1 MQDLSGVE
9 RTPPSIGIVGGGMV
23 GATLALLLA
32 RNLPGA
38 KVTLFDCDKVDS
50 EERPSFDRRSTAIAP
65 STVQCFQRLGLWSAL
80 ATHATPIQHIHVSDK
95 GHAGMALFDPSDN
108 GGEPLGY
115 VVDNAGMGRVLLEA
129 IDRQPLVRSIQARV
143 KSIAMNAS
151 GAMLQWT
158 DGAEPT
164 RENFNL
170 VVVADGA
177 ESALRKQLGI
187 GVRRVDYQQYAIV
200 ANVRHELPHQLQ
212 AFERFTQ
219 RGPIALLPRGGHARS
234 CESALVW
241 TCPASEIDDYQSCDE
256 EALVKRLQSQFG
268 FRLGRLMAMSAP
280 SFYPLALLVAQEQVR
295 SNVVLM
301 GNAAHFLHPVAG
313 QGFNLSVRDTLRLVA
328 TLKGGVTRGQCVGD
342 LAVLQDY
349 EKQQV
354 ADQRNTIGLSH
365 GFNRIFTRTPLPVQL
380 LRTSGLIALE
390 LNPMLRAQFI
400 RLLSGRAQ
408 PAAQVV

>member
-1 MQDLSGVE
+1 MQELSGVE
-9 RTPPSIGIVGGGMV
+9 ITGPSIGIVGGGMV
-23 GATLALLLA
+23 GAVLALLLS
-32 RNLPGA
+32 RNLPSA
-38 KVTLFDCDKVDS
+38 TVTLFDGEKADS
-50 EERPSFDRRSTAIAP
+50 GERPSFDRRSTAIAP
-65 STVQCFQRLGLWSAL
+65 STEQCFQRLGLWSAL
-80 ATHATPIQHIHVSDK
+80 AAHATAIQHIHVSDK

-115 VVDNAGMGRVLLEA
+115 VVDNAGMGRVLAEA
-129 IDRQPLVRSIQARV
+129 IDKQPRVRCIQARV
-143 KSIAMNAS
+143 QSVAMNAS
-151 GAMLQWT
+151 GGMLHWLE
-158 DGAEPT
+158 GEEPFS
-164 RENFNL
+164 ENFNL

-177 ESALRKQLGI
+177 ESTLRKQLGI
-187 GVRRVDYQQYAIV
+187 GVRRVDYHQHAIV

-212 AFERFTQ
+212 AFERFTH

-241 TCPASEIDDYQSCDE
+241 TCPEGEIDDYQSCG
-256 EALVKRLQSQFG
+256 EAVLLQRLQSQFG
-268 FRLGRLMAMSAP
+268 FRLGRLTAMSTP
-280 SFYPLALLVAQEQVR
+280 SFYPLSLLVAEEQVR

-313 QGFNLSVRDTLRLVA
+313 QGFNLSVRDALRLVS
-328 TLKGGVTRGQCVGD
+328 TLKKGVAAGQCVGD

-349 EKQQV
+349 EKQQM
-354 ADQRNTIGLSH
+354 ADQRNTIALSH

-390 LNPMLRAQFI
+390 LNPILRAQFI